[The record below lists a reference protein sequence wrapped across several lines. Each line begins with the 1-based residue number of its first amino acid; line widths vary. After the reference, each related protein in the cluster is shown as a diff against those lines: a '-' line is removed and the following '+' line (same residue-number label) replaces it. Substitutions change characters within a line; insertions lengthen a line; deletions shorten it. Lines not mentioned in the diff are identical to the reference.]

1 MMDHFITLG
10 DLLKLGSFLLDLTS
24 VILYIYYNQKIVKSI
39 TIKRKR
45 NNRPRI
51 QLWRLFFDFLQWE
64 QTVYWCA
71 LFLLLSYIIF
81 AEMSS
86 GFFHVLSK
94 CGCRRETLKKSV

>member
-45 NNRPRI
+45 NRKMMSVF
-51 QLWRLFFDFLQWE
+51 Q
-64 QTVYWCA
+64 A
-71 LFLLLSYIIF
+71 AYIN
-81 AEMSS
+81 
-86 GFFHVLSK
+86 K
-94 CGCRRETLKKSV
+94 